1 MLAPIKRKAI
11 LSIISEMQ
19 ENNETLSVTDCLN
32 EMVINKA
39 VTIREANYL
48 LAWLF

>member
-19 ENNETLSVTDCLN
+19 SNNETLSVTDCLN
-32 EMVINKA
+32 DMVINK
-39 VTIREANYL
+39 VITIKEANYL
-48 LAWLF
+48 LSWLF